1 MEAKAGP
8 VLYQKLLLLE
18 QSLES
23 EEEGETSEPL
33 VHDPWRPQDSS
44 G

>member
-8 VLYQKLLLLE
+8 VLYQKLLLSE